1 MPATTAET
9 LSLVTRNVSV
19 APLVLLSAA
28 DHYGRSAKGTKKRV
42 VGVLLGQNDGK
53 NVRVSNSFAVPFEE
67 EEKDPSVWFLDHNFV
82 ENMNDMFKKINAREK
97 LIGWYHSGPK
107 LRASDLEINELFKRY
122 TPNPLLV
129 IIDVQPKEVGV
140 PTDAYFAVEEIKDVG
155 HSAFVCLRLLPRLLT
170 LIPQTQDGTT
180 TTKTFVHTP
189 SIIEAEEAEEIGV
202 EHLLRDIRDVAV
214 GTLSTR
220 ITSQLQSLQGLH
232 LRLRDIGQYLQK
244 VLDRELPV
252 NHAILGN
259 LQDVFNLLPNLS
271 TPKATPYPGQLENG
285 MDATHTDNSELAR
298 AMSIKTN
305 DQLMAI
311 YLSSLIRAITAF
323 HDLIENKI
331 QNRQQ
336 QEEKEGKKDDEKDE
350 KDAAKANGVAN
361 GDAKEGKDA
370 DKEKEKEK
378 DKDKR
383 KG

>member
-1 MPATTAET
+1 
-9 LSLVTRNVSV
+9 
-19 APLVLLSAA
+19 
-28 DHYGRSAKGTKKRV
+28 
-42 VGVLLGQNDGK
+42 
-53 NVRVSNSFAVPFEE
+53 
-67 EEKDPSVWFLDHNFV
+67 
-82 ENMNDMFKKINAREK
+82 
-97 LIGWYHSGPK
+97 
-107 LRASDLEINELFKRY
+107 
-122 TPNPLLV
+122 
-129 IIDVQPKEVGV
+129 
-140 PTDAYFAVEEIKDVG
+140 
-155 HSAFVCLRLLPRLLT
+155 LLPQLT
-170 LIPQTQDGTT
+170 DYKDGTT
-180 TTKTFVHTP
+180 TSKTFVHTP

-244 VLDRELPV
+244 VLDGELPV

-271 TPKATPYPGQLENG
+271 TPLKPTQPSGTPAPGQSNG
-285 MDATHTDNSELAR
+285 VGRSGPTMARETDNSELAR
-298 AMSIKTN
+298 AMSVKTN

-336 QEEKEGKKDDEKDE
+336 QEEK
-350 KDAAKANGVAN
+350 DAAGQ
-361 GDAKEGKDA
+361 
-370 DKEKEKEK
+370 DKEKVDGKDGKKEETEKKASSDTKPDSEKKDAEDKGK
-378 DKDKR
+378 DKK

>member
-9 LSLVTRNVSV
+9 LSL
-19 APLVLLSAA
+19 
-28 DHYGRSAKGTKKRV
+28 
-42 VGVLLGQNDGK
+42 
-53 NVRVSNSFAVPFEE
+53 
-67 EEKDPSVWFLDHNFV
+67 
-82 ENMNDMFKKINAREK
+82 INAREK

-129 IIDVQPKEVGV
+129 IIDVQPKESGV
-140 PTDAYFAVEEIKDVG
+140 PTDAYFAVEEIKD
-155 HSAFVCLRLLPRLLT
+155 
-170 LIPQTQDGTT
+170 DGTT

-202 EHLLRDIRDVAV
+202 EHLLRDIRDVA
-214 GTLSTR
+214 
-220 ITSQLQSLQGLH
+220 SLQGLH

-244 VLDRELPV
+244 VLDGTLPV

-271 TPKATPYPGQLENG
+271 TPKTSSHIPNG
-285 MDATHTDNSELAR
+285 IDAPVKNDSELAH

-336 QEEKEGKKDDEKDE
+336 QEEKEAKKDEGKEDEKKKSSGTDSV
-350 KDAAKANGVAN
+350 NGVA
-361 GDAKEGKDA
+361 GAKEA
-370 DKEKEKEK
+370 EKEKEEK
-378 DKDKR
+378 DKK
-383 KG
+383 K